1 MEQTYFVTSET
12 AQRTMVFQ
20 SDRAA
25 DLFMDVLLG
34 YRRQQKYLLHEFV
47 LMPDRFHGLITPAPE
62 VSLERAVHFIK
73 GGFSFRLKSSVAVW
87 QARFTNHGV
96 RDREDF
102 ERYCEFIWAS
112 PVRSG
117 LASKRED
124 YLFSSAGGRYELD
137 PAPERLTS
145 HSGLAGQIPA
155 QEAAEELLSSPQLPR
170 G

>member
-12 AQRTMVFQ
+12 AQRTTVFQ
-20 SDRAA
+20 SDGAA

-34 YRRQQKYLLHEFV
+34 YRREQKYLLHEFV
-47 LMPDRFHGLITPAPE
+47 LMPDRFHGLITPAPQ

-73 GGFSFRLKSSVAVW
+73 GGFSFRLKSSVPVW
-87 QARFTNHGV
+87 QARFTNHGI
-96 RDREDF
+96 RDSEDF
-102 ERYCEFIWAS
+102 ERHCEFIWAS

-117 LASKRED
+117 LAPKPED

-145 HSGLAGQIPA
+145 HCGLVGQITA
-155 QEAAEELLSSPQLPR
+155 
-170 G
+170 